1 MRKIISIAMVILVLT
16 GSCNEKIF
24 TGDVNCDECYYPM
37 PDEADL
43 IIDVTMNYKYPN
55 PLVTVYKGDVE
66 KNNVVSV
73 ERAEFTPYYLSV
85 PVDTKYSVLVEYSSG
100 NKTVIAVDGTN
111 LKFLRVSDACDGECY
126 VIENN
131 HLDLTLK
138 KQFQ

>member
-1 MRKIISIAMVILVLT
+1 LT

-24 TGDVNCDECYYPM
+24 TGDVNCDDCYYPK
-37 PDEADL
+37 PDEAEL

-66 KNNVVSV
+66 NNDVVIV
-73 ERAEFTPYYLSV
+73 DRAGSTPYYVSV

-100 NKTVIAVDGTN
+100 NKTVMAVDGTN
-111 LKFLRVSDACDGECY
+111 LKVLLVSDACDGECY

-131 HLDLTLK
+131 HMDLTLK